1 MDELSRA
8 LELDRRVRL
17 RGGLETIEIPEGF
30 VVLHSG
36 LPTIRFLNAVLL
48 PGPLPEAIDARA
60 VLALAE
66 RWLGS
71 LPYRYV
77 VIDDGEGS
85 ERLTAELESA
95 GAVRRRTLFMV
106 FRGRRRRLP
115 DDPRAREVTDSE
127 LRALQRANF
136 DEADF
141 VQAAAPGLAQAL
153 VEAQAALRAGIRARG
168 FGAGDGDGLQ
178 SMGTLFLDPDVGGR
192 RVAMVEEV
200 ATLTAYR
207 ERGLAQAVVGRAV
220 REALRWGADLVTIP
234 AEADDWPQ
242 LIYAKLGFEPVGIQV
257 SFTLR
262 GVTDS

>member
-17 RGGLETIEIPEGF
+17 RGALQTVEIPEGF

-36 LPTIRFLNAVLL
+36 LPAIRFLNALLL

-60 VLALAE
+60 VLALTE

-71 LPYRYV
+71 LPYRHV
-77 VIDDGEGS
+77 VIDDGEGGQ
-85 ERLTAELESA
+85 RLTAELQSA

-106 FRGRRRRLP
+106 FRGRPGRLP

-136 DEADF
+136 EQADF
-141 VQAAAPGLAQAL
+141 VQAAAPGLGQAL
-153 VEAQAALRAGIRARG
+153 VEAQAALRAGTRARG
-168 FGAGDGDGLQ
+168 FGAGEGDGLQ

-207 ERGLAQAVVGRAV
+207 ERGLAKAVVGRAV